1 MTMSAPNET
10 ELVKQ
15 LREKTGAGILD
26 CRSALKESG
35 WNFEKAIDHLR
46 KKGVQIASKRSA
58 RATNAGKVESYIH
71 AGGKIGVL
79 IEVNCETDFVAR
91 TDDFSRFVKDV
102 AMQVAATGAHYVQRE
117 EVPADVVE
125 REKGVARETVKG
137 KPENVVEKII
147 QGKLD
152 KYFAEICLL
161 EQPFIKN
168 DKTTIQQYLT
178 EIIAKTGENIRIKRF
193 SKFILGEQ

>member
-1 MTMSAPNET
+1 MSAPSET
-10 ELVKQ
+10 DLVKQ
-15 LREKTGAGILD
+15 LREKTGAGVLD

-35 WNFEKAIDHLR
+35 WDFERAVDHLR
-46 KKGVQIASKRSA
+46 KNGVQIASKRSA

-91 TDDFSRFVKDV
+91 TEDFGRFVKDA
-102 AMQVAATGAHYVQRE
+102 AMQVAATGAQFVARE
-117 EVPADVVE
+117 EVPASAIE
-125 REKGVARETVKG
+125 REQAVYRESVKG
-137 KPENVVEKII
+137 KPDNIVQKIVD
-147 QGKLD
+147 GKLD
-152 KYFAEICLL
+152 KYFQEVCLL

-193 SKFILGEQ
+193 AKFILGE

>member
-1 MTMSAPNET
+1 MANSVANET

-26 CRSALKESG
+26 CRAALKETG
-35 WNFEKAIDHLR
+35 WDFEKAVDALR
-46 KKGVQIASKRSA
+46 KKGVQIASRKSA

-79 IEVNCETDFVAR
+79 VEVNCETDFVAR
-91 TDDFSRFVKDV
+91 TEDFGRFVKDV
-102 AMQVAATGAHYVQRE
+102 AMQVAATGAQVVQRE
-117 EVPADVVE
+117 DVPAEAIE
-125 REKGVARETVKG
+125 REKAVTRESVKG
-137 KPENVVEKII
+137 KPENVVGKII
-147 QGKLD
+147 EGKLD
-152 KYFAEICLL
+152 KFFKEICLV

-193 SKFILGEQ
+193 AKFILGE

>member
-1 MTMSAPNET
+1 MANET

-26 CRSALKESG
+26 CRAALKETG
-35 WNFEKAIDHLR
+35 WDFEKAVDALR
-46 KKGVQIASKRSA
+46 KKGVQIASRKSA

-79 IEVNCETDFVAR
+79 VEVNCETDFVAR
-91 TDDFSRFVKDV
+91 TEDFGRFVRDV
-102 AMQVAATGAHYVQRE
+102 AMQVAATGAQVVQRE
-117 EVPADVVE
+117 DVPAEAIE
-125 REKGVARETVKG
+125 REKAVTRESVKG
-137 KPENVVEKII
+137 KPENVVGKII
-147 QGKLD
+147 EGKLD
-152 KYFAEICLL
+152 KFFKEICLV

-193 SKFILGEQ
+193 AKFILGE